1 MKLRNTNRKLKAY
14 DKKLFYKSSFIYFAF
29 IFLVR
34 ITITSS

>member
-1 MKLRNTNRKLKAY
+1 MKLRNANRKLQVY
-14 DKKLFYKSSFIYFAF
+14 NKKLFHKSSFIYFPF